1 VSERIAVLGAGS
13 WGTALA
19 VHCARIGHAVD
30 LWGRDAS
37 LMRDI
42 VQTHA
47 NTAYLPGVTLAP
59 SIAPTASLETAL
71 ADATL
76 VIAAVPSHGMRN
88 VLRAAAPF
96 LGRGA
101 VLVSATKGLETDSLA
116 RMSQVAADETGPDR
130 PIAVLSGP
138 SFALEVARGM
148 PTAVV
153 VASADADTAARVQHT
168 LKGPALRLYGSDDVT
183 GVEFGGALKNVI
195 AIAAGVVEGLGI
207 GHNAMAALIT
217 RGLVEMSRLASA
229 EGSRRET
236 LAGLSGLGDL
246 VLTCTGDLSR
256 NRHVGIELGRG
267 RPLGDIL
274 SETRM
279 VAEGVRTTAAAL
291 ALGQRHGVELPLAAQ
306 MAAVLD
312 GRTPARQAVEAL
324 MLRPQR
330 SELDSRGSGIGDRG
344 AGIGDRGT
352 GNGERG

>member
-1 VSERIAVLGAGS
+1 MSERVVVLGAGS

-19 VHCARIGHAVD
+19 IHCARVGHDVR
-30 LWGRDAS
+30 LWGRDAA
-37 LMRDI
+37 LM
-42 VQTHA
+42 
-47 NTAYLPGVTLAP
+47 TAIAASRRNVRYLPDAAIGAAVLA
-59 SIAPTASLETAL
+59 TASLETAL
-71 ADATL
+71 EGAPI
-76 VIAAVPSHGMRN
+76 VIATVPSHGMRH
-88 VLRAAAPF
+88 VLREA
-96 LGRGA
+96 RGWFA
-101 VLVSATKGLETDSLA
+101 DGAIVVSATKGLETESLA
-116 RMSQVAADETGPDR
+116 RMSQVMADEVPGH

-138 SFALEVARGM
+138 SFAAEVARGM

-153 VASADADTAARVQHT
+153 VASNDASTTAHVQAR
-168 LKGPALRLYGSDDVT
+168 LKGPTLRVYDSDDVT

-217 RGLVEMSRLASA
+217 RGLVEMSRLACA

-267 RPLGDIL
+267 RALAEILG
-274 SETRM
+274 ETRM
-279 VAEGVRTTAAAL
+279 VAEGVRTTGAAL
-291 ALGQRHGVELPLAAQ
+291 ALGARHGVELPLAAQ

-312 GRTPARQAVEAL
+312 GRTSARSAVEAL

-330 SELDSRGSGIGDRG
+330 SESDR
-344 AGIGDRGT
+344 A
-352 GNGERG
+352 